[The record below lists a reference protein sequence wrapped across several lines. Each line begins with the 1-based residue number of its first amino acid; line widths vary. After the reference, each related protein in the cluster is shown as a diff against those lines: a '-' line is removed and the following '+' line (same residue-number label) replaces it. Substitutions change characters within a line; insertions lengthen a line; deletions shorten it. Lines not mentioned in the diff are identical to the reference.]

1 MAKPPFDQQALIDM
15 FETASAKGGDQLRTA
30 VSQTTLQALKGR
42 EMTLSNVKGV
52 LKAVSEA
59 ASMGAAKNTQVDPEA
74 LLDKAVTGMDDA
86 LLKAVEAHRTALS
99 TLAAQGADLREKHL
113 KKAVMDL
120 EKMEDTVFG
129 VLKKTAQTADANLG
143 GAWGNVLEK
152 MQAGGMKSGPM
163 AAMTAEQ
170 VVSQMES
177 TLKEG
182 RAASMRAAQALAE
195 GYAALVSGVL
205 MGMSEALRAP
215 AAPAPAP
222 APAAPKAS
230 ARRKAG

>member
-15 FETASAKGGDQLRTA
+15 FETTTAKGGAQLRSA
-30 VSQTTLQALKGR
+30 VSQATLQALKGR
-42 EMTLSNVKGV
+42 EMTMGNVKSA
-52 LKAVSEA
+52 LKAVAEA
-59 ASMGAAKNTQVDPEA
+59 ASAGAAKNANVDAEA

-113 KKAVMDL
+113 KKAVSDL

-129 VLKKTAQTADANLG
+129 VLKKTAATADQSM
-143 GAWGNVLEK
+143 GAAWTSVLEK
-152 MQAGGMKSGPM
+152 AQAGGLKAGPF
-163 AAMTAEQ
+163 ASTTAEQ
-170 VVSQMES
+170 VVTQMES

-182 RAASMRAAQALAE
+182 RAASMRAAQALAD

-205 MGMSEALRAP
+205 MGMSEALKSP
-215 AAPAPAP
+215 AAAE
-222 APAAPKAS
+222 AAPKAAAKRKS
-230 ARRKAG
+230 A

>member
-1 MAKPPFDQQALIDM
+1 
-15 FETASAKGGDQLRTA
+15 
-30 VSQTTLQALKGR
+30 
-42 EMTLSNVKGV
+42 
-52 LKAVSEA
+52 
-59 ASMGAAKNTQVDPEA
+59 
-74 LLDKAVTGMDDA
+74 
-86 LLKAVEAHRTALS
+86 LS

-113 KKAVMDL
+113 KKAVLDL

-129 VLKKTAQTADANLG
+129 VLKKTAKTADANLG

-170 VVSQMES
+170 LVSQMES

-182 RAASMRAAQALAE
+182 RAASMRAAQSLAE

-222 APAAPKAS
+222 AEAKGS
-230 ARRKAG
+230 ARRKAV